1 MKRFL
6 TLLACAFAIGTIQP
20 TYADDNSLPHE
31 PMYIKQH
38 WISATTGYDVE
49 TKTQKLGT
57 VYRRFLS
64 LLLKYDFYDPFENK
78 IATAKSKFFSLSAHF
93 DIVDNNEQL
102 LGSADESL
110 FAFFPTFSIYAADNV
125 TKLATAKMNFWGTT
139 FYVYDPITDKEM
151 AQLYRP
157 FFRLKNDWTFEVTD
171 EAVFNS
177 KNIDKRVLLTIIAFQ
192 GDREYWESQRSNNY
206 TYSSF
211 NASATSTKNINIQ
224 STLAIIAKQFKPN
237 FKVNRTA
244 LNTMSKTVE
253 QAYLAQM
260 KGTTAATTTREEQ
273 VQEYIKFCLQFA
285 KDPNLSEQ
293 DKQNILYLLKT
304 RLQTANAQ

>member
-1 MKRFL
+1 M
-6 TLLACAFAIGTIQP
+6 CAFAIGTIQP
-20 TYADDNSLPHE
+20 IYADDNTLPHE

-57 VYRRFLS
+57 LYRRFLS
-64 LLLKYDFYDPFENK
+64 LLLRYDFYDPFENK

-110 FAFFPTFSIYAADNV
+110 FAFFPTFTVYAADNI
-125 TKLATAKMNFWGTT
+125 TKLASAKMNFWGTT
-139 FYVYDPITDKEM
+139 FYVYDPVTDKEM

-171 EAVFNS
+171 QTLFDS

-192 GDREYWESQRSNNY
+192 GDREYWESQRHSNYAN
-206 TYSSF
+206 SSLAASKKTAKTF
-211 NASATSTKNINIQ
+211 NTQ
-224 STLAIIAKQFKPN
+224 PTLAIIAKQLKPDFKADPA
-237 FKVNRTA
+237 A
-244 LNTMSKTVE
+244 LNAMSEKIE
-253 QAYLAQM
+253 QAYLEQM
-260 KGTTAATTTREEQ
+260 QANTTTSNREEQ
-273 VQEYIKFCLQFA
+273 VQTYINFSLQLA
-285 KDPNLSEQ
+285 NDPSLGEQ

-304 RLQTANAQ
+304 RLQNANN